1 MGRCAP
7 PPGADRRRRG
17 LRPPL
22 PHRGAGPGRPGGTS
36 VEFSERTA
44 DGRTIYGRC
53 PRSRRDLQD
62 PAAARTTAT
71 VDPSANCM
79 LTFDARPG
87 LSVTL
92 LVRGE
97 RLADWRRAQVAAAG
111 LIESFAAGAA
121 ASRV

>member
-1 MGRCAP
+1 
-7 PPGADRRRRG
+7 
-17 LRPPL
+17 
-22 PHRGAGPGRPGGTS
+22 
-36 VEFSERTA
+36 
-44 DGRTIYGRC
+44 
-53 PRSRRDLQD
+53 
-62 PAAARTTAT
+62 
-71 VDPSANCM
+71 M